1 MNEFEI
7 FKAGTHTSSNG
18 TAKDYS
24 IKDLEF
30 IASSYNPAENEA
42 PIVIGHPV
50 DNSPA
55 YGWIESLKVAGDRLL
70 AKPKEVIKEF
80 SEAVKKGLYKKR
92 SISLDKDGKLR
103 HVGFLGGAA
112 PAVKGLADIQFNE
125 PSALTYELDLDP
137 RLELKDEGLKENA
150 KDEKATAKDV
160 NTQDNIVN
168 EPVVDD
174 KPPLFSEQ
182 LNQIRDNLIE
192 LNKKFVS
199 TPDKT
204 NTSDISKIQSAVDD
218 LSFKINFSAFE
229 PMLNDKLS
237 SGSLTPAMK
246 KSVMSLFEYL
256 NTQNFSAEYDYSQFR
271 NDVKKLLTDFVES
284 VPKIVYYENF
294 AEKPDETDNDSNSFS
309 GYTLDEES
317 AALHKKAK
325 TIMRK
330 DNISYEAAV
339 MKLSKLN

>member
-1 MNEFEI
+1 MRGL
-7 FKAGTHTSSNG
+7 KKTHKDEQVIDKIDNTS
-18 TAKDYS
+18 D
-24 IKDLEF
+24 
-30 IASSYNPAENEA
+30 
-42 PIVIGHPV
+42 
-50 DNSPA
+50 
-55 YGWIESLKVAGDRLL
+55 
-70 AKPKEVIKEF
+70 KEIKE
-80 SEAVKKGLYKKR
+80 
-92 SISLDKDGKLR
+92 
-103 HVGFLGGAA
+103 
-112 PAVKGLADIQFNE
+112 
-125 PSALTYELDLDP
+125 
-137 RLELKDEGLKENA
+137 
-150 KDEKATAKDV
+150 
-160 NTQDNIVN
+160 
-168 EPVVDD
+168 PVTDD

-204 NTSDISKIQSAVDD
+204 NTSDISKIQSAVDE
-218 LSFKINFSAFE
+218 LSFKINFSEFE